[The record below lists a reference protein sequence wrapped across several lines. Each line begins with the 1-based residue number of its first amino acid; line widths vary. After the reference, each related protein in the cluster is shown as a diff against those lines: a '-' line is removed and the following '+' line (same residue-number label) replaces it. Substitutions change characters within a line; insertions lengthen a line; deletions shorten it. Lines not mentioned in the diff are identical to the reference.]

1 MLAAT
6 SNLYTHLVP
15 KESDTNDTDTN
26 KTGFLQWRDQSLRMY
41 DINYR
46 WSPIVYDVRGTLGL
60 DEDELKARA
69 YVGYPEGDLRAGDRA
84 PDAPALVSSNDSE
97 TALFSI
103 FKPYYHTILIF
114 ATGTATTEAEDIVKV
129 AKTYPEGTV
138 RTIILGRN
146 GIPSVVADAEAYYD
160 KEGYAYK
167 AYHVPEDVLTIVVV
181 RPDSYVGCFAHDAQ
195 AVQTYFSRIF
205 ASAD

>member
-1 MLAAT
+1 MALAYKGLASSELLSTYQTERIPVVTHMLAAT

-69 YVGYPEGDLRAGDRA
+69 YVGYPDGDVHAGDRA
-84 PDAPALVSSNDSE
+84 PDASALVGSGRE
-97 TALFSI
+97 LQ
-103 FKPYYHTILIF
+103 
-114 ATGTATTEAEDIVKV
+114 
-129 AKTYPEGTV
+129 EGLCGV
-138 RTIILGRN
+138 
-146 GIPSVVADAEAYYD
+146 
-160 KEGYAYK
+160 
-167 AYHVPEDVLTIVVV
+167 
-181 RPDSYVGCFAHDAQ
+181 
-195 AVQTYFSRIF
+195 
-205 ASAD
+205 